1 MQKSLLIFVI
11 LGVGNTQELTPS
23 QASKLRSYNHSLLAK
38 MRYQKLLQR
47 TALISKKQANR
58 VAEEA
63 CKSEVYFSK
72 LKVGSN
78 RLFYILKTNN
88 GMVKIDALDGQIMQE
103 CEQR

>member
-1 MQKSLLIFVI
+1 MQKSLWIFVI

-23 QASKLRSYNHSLLAK
+23 QASKLRSYNHSLFAK

-58 VAEEA
+58 VAEEE

-72 LKVGSN
+72 LQVKSN
-78 RLFYILKTNN
+78 RLFYTLKTDN
-88 GMVKIDALDGQIMQE
+88 GTLKIDALDGQIME
-103 CEQR
+103 GCVEK